1 MIRRALSMTF
11 LLSLVVPALAQTP
24 HPISVECFTDG
35 KSLSVTKTN
44 PNPAEALCEYTC
56 SYTAGDNQQH
66 KTSKASI
73 VMLPGT
79 NTSDWGRID
88 GEPPYSNV
96 SIEGT
101 CDSWTCESSNG
112 KLTCR

>member
-11 LLSLVVPALAQTP
+11 LLSLAASALAQTP
-24 HPISVECFTDG
+24 QPVSIECTTDS

-56 SYTAGDNQQH
+56 SYTAADNQQH

-73 VMLPGT
+73 ILRPGT

-101 CDSWTCESSNG
+101 CDSSTCESSGG